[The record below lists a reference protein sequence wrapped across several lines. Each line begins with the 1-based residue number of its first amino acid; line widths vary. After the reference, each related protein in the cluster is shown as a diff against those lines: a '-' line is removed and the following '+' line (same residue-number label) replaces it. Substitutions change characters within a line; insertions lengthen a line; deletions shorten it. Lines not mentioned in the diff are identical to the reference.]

1 MGKRILFSPIGG
13 TDPISNF
20 RDGSLLHIC
29 RIYRPDE
36 VYIFLSKEMYEN
48 HIKDNRY
55 AYCLDKL
62 SELINHKIDYK
73 IIVNK
78 DLVNVQEYD
87 VFYKLFMDII
97 SDIKSNMQPEDVLY
111 LNTSSGTPGMKS
123 ALFIIAT
130 MDEYNMIPLQ
140 VSTPLKKINPHL
152 EVSDKE
158 YDIELYWEYNEDNKD
173 DFENR
178 CKEIKSLNLLKLLK
192 KDMIKKHISAYD
204 YNAALVTA
212 QSLVDIENSRLEYML
227 KAAVYRSKLD
237 SNNAD
242 KYANL
247 SNWDNLYDIK
257 DGTYR
262 KIFEYAMIL
271 WLKIQRE
278 ELADYIRA
286 LTPIIVSLYE
296 LILKKECGIDIEK
309 ITYEKQIKKD
319 KVRYWDEAKIKNN
332 YHEIIDIFNKEY
344 KNKFDYD
351 KPVYSHHLVNLI
363 NGKSDDYNLKEKI
376 NQLTDVEQNIR
387 NIAAHSMVK
396 ITDDDIIK
404 RTGLTSKQIFDIIKG
419 LFVKAGINVKSDV
432 WDTYNRMNEMLINE
446 VDEFK

>member
-1 MGKRILFSPIGG
+1 MSKRILFSPIGG

-204 YNAALVTA
+204 YNAALVAA

-319 KVRYWDEAKIKNN
+319 NVRYWDKAKIKNK
-332 YHEIIDIFNKEY
+332 YPDIIDIFNKEY